1 MKRFSPRLR
10 QAAAL
15 VAAAFAVCGGGVQAE
30 AAGWSANE
38 DDALLLELHSGQY
51 KLGDTLRGY
60 QTPDG
65 ACVDF
70 ADLIQTLDLPVRL
83 DKKSRRATG
92 WLFAEDQRLVIDR
105 EANTVQTMNN
115 NERIAENAILDTPE
129 GWCMSLTALSR
140 WFGVRFKPDLG
151 NLAIILES
159 DRKLPFLEAIE
170 RKSRAARLRTPS
182 NTFDLASLP
191 QAALPYKDWRTP
203 SVDVQVQGQ
212 WSRAMGT
219 QVQYEA
225 LASGELLGMSYSA
238 RLAGSGFDLPDSFRL
253 RAYRNDPQGELLGPL
268 KATQVALGDVDTLRG
283 GLTAQSAYG
292 RGAFITNRPLN
303 QPSRFGYTTLRGTLP
318 AGWDAELYRNGEL
331 RAYQA
336 DRGDGRYDF
345 GEVELQFGENEFD
358 VVLYGPQGQVR
369 HDRSSVPV
377 GIDAIPTG
385 KTTYWAGVVQAGH
398 DLIELSRDF
407 TNPHT
412 GWRWGVGVERGI
424 DKRTSAGLEY
434 QSLMLGGRRRHF
446 IEASLRRSVGPM
458 LVELSGAQQLGAGRA
473 LRAAAIG
480 KLGPVRFDAQALWVD
495 GDFESE
501 LVSSK
506 QHREY
511 SLRLSSGINL
521 GSWRLPIE
529 AGVRHTEA
537 KSGAKVT
544 EWLTRSSI
552 RIARISLSAELS
564 HRSLSGPALPSSGDD
579 SGTRLTLVG
588 NTSLGKVRLRGSTRI
603 GLGGSRPG
611 VQEAQFIAET
621 TLNALSS
628 LRAGVQWDGQSHRR
642 EFMLGYVRQFKRFAL
657 RGEARADDH
666 GRLSF
671 GLTLGFSLGPDPVDG
686 GWRMSRS
693 RLAEEGQAS
702 VEVFRD
708 ENGDGY
714 RQAGEPGV
722 EGVSIEAGF
731 RHSDAPTNKAG
742 RAVIDGLNPYAPVL
756 ISIDTGTLPDP
767 LLQPKGRGIVVVP
780 RPGVSARL
788 SLPLAPTG
796 EIETVL
802 LGPDGEPR
810 GGLLIELVDP
820 AGQVVLQTRSDFDG
834 YLLFDAVPYGD
845 YRMRIGE
852 ESARIL
858 GLAREVGAMLRI
870 DRAHSSHRLGRLRL
884 TPAPRPPDI
893 AAAGS

>member
-1 MKRFSPRLR
+1 MTRVFPRLR
-10 QAAAL
+10 QAVAL
-15 VAAAFAVCGGGVQAE
+15 VAAVFAVSAGGEQAW
-30 AAGWSANE
+30 AAPWSANE

-60 QTPDG
+60 QTPSG
-65 ACVDF
+65 VCVDF

-105 EANTVQTMNN
+105 EANTVQTVNN
-115 NERIAENAILDTPE
+115 NERLADSAIQDTPE
-129 GWCMSLTALSR
+129 GWCMNLSALSR

-151 NLAIILES
+151 NLAIVLES

-170 RKSRAARLRTPS
+170 RKSRAARLRAPS
-182 NTFDLASLP
+182 NTFDLAGLP
-191 QAALPYKDWRTP
+191 QAPLPYQTWRTP
-203 SVDVQVQGQ
+203 SVDMQVQAQ
-212 WSRAMGT
+212 WSRATGA

-225 LASGELLGMSYSA
+225 LASGELLGMSYAA
-238 RLAGSGFDLPDSFRL
+238 RLTGTNLGVPEAFRL
-253 RAYRNDPQGELLGPL
+253 RIYRNDPQAELLGPL
-268 KATQVALGDVDTLRG
+268 KASQFALGDVDTQRG
-283 GLTAQSAYG
+283 GLTAQSAFG
-292 RGAFITNRPLN
+292 RGAYVTNRPLN
-303 QPSRFGYTTLRGTLP
+303 QPSRFGYTALRGTLP

-358 VVLYGPQGQVR
+358 VVLYGPQGQIR

-377 GIDAIPTG
+377 GLDAIQPG
-385 KTTYWAGVVQAGH
+385 KMLYWAGVVESGR
-398 DLIELSRDF
+398 DLIDLSRKF
-407 TNPHT
+407 ANPHT
-412 GWRWGVGVERGI
+412 GWRWGVGVERGL
-424 DKRTSAGLEY
+424 DKRTTAGLEY
-434 QSLMLGGRRRHF
+434 QSFILNGRRRHY
-446 IEASLRRSVGPM
+446 IEASLRRSIGPM
-458 LVELSGAQQLGAGRA
+458 LVELSGSQQLAGGRA
-473 LRAAAIG
+473 FKAAAIG
-480 KLGPVRFDAQALWVD
+480 KLGGLRFDAEALWVD

-511 SLRLSSGINL
+511 SLRLSQGLNI

-529 AGVRHTEA
+529 AGIRHTEA
-537 KSGAKVT
+537 KTGAKVT
-544 EWLTRSSI
+544 ELLTRSSI

-564 HRSLSGPALPSSGDD
+564 HRVLSGPMLPSSGDD

-603 GLGGSRPG
+603 GLGGTRPG
-611 VQEAQFIAET
+611 VQEAQIIAET

-628 LRAGVQWDGQSHRR
+628 LRAGVQWDGLSHRR

-666 GRLSF
+666 GRMSF

-686 GWRMSRS
+686 GWRVSRS

-714 RQAGEPGV
+714 RQANEPGV

-731 RHSDAPTNKAG
+731 RHSDAPTNKQG
-742 RAVIDGLNPYAPVL
+742 RAVIDGLHPYAPVL
-756 ISIDTGTLPDP
+756 VSIDTGSLPDP
-767 LLQPKGRGIVVVP
+767 LLQPKGRGMVVVP

-796 EIETVL
+796 EIEAVL
-802 LGPDGEPR
+802 MGPDGEPR
-810 GGLLIELVDP
+810 SGLLVELVDS
-820 AGQVVLQTRSDFDG
+820 AGQVVLQGRSDFDG
-834 YLLFDAVPYGD
+834 YLLFDSVPYGD
-845 YRMRIGE
+845 YHLRLGE
-852 ESARIL
+852 EGARLL
-858 GLAREVGAMLRI
+858 GLARDVGAGLRI
-870 DRAHSSHRLGRLRL
+870 DRSQNSHRLGRIRLQAALRK
-884 TPAPRPPDI
+884 ADI
-893 AAAGS
+893 ASASP